1 VVAVCTNYFAYY
13 KCTYAQHSTFS
24 SRAGKPQLKDLVCSK
39 SKPKYHGQK
48 LLLTSLMQEIRDVIV
63 CLDMYV
69 GSSRASV
76 AETVNGF
83 TPGQR

>member
-1 VVAVCTNYFAYY
+1 
-13 KCTYAQHSTFS
+13 
-24 SRAGKPQLKDLVCSK
+24 
-39 SKPKYHGQK
+39 
-48 LLLTSLMQEIRDVIV
+48 MQEIRDVIV